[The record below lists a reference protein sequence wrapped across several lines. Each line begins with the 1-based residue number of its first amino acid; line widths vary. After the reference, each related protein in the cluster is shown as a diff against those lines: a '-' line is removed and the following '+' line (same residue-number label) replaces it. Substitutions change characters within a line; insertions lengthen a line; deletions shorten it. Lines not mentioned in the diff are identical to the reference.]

1 MRRPLNT
8 PWKFGK
14 NHMPLAD
21 HASVNVRHGQV
32 GLVRLLLTTMQALK
46 RWGVLS
52 SAAGSFDRPSV
63 PMYLAFMFFVID
75 LCSLFLSGVVRML
88 ADWWPFDHWRESL
101 AVSRF
106 DGLLATITSQLERS
120 DGLRIELN
128 KCVLS

>member
-21 HASVNVRHGQV
+21 SVNVRHGQV

-75 LCSLFLSGVVRML
+75 LCSLLPSGVVRML
-88 ADWWPFDHWRESL
+88 AKRWLS
-101 AVSRF
+101 VSGRQAF
-106 DGLLATITSQLERS
+106 R
-120 DGLRIELN
+120 R
-128 KCVLS
+128 LSSRKHQPA

>member
-21 HASVNVRHGQV
+21 SVNVRHGQV

-63 PMYLAFMFFVID
+63 PTYLAFMFFVFEWRRPYARR
-75 LCSLFLSGVVRML
+75 LVAFQPLEGVSGRQ
-88 ADWWPFDHWRESL
+88 PFRRPSSHDHQP
-101 AVSRF
+101 A
-106 DGLLATITSQLERS
+106 
-120 DGLRIELN
+120 
-128 KCVLS
+128 